1 MNVLRY
7 RLHELQSHITLHQWH
22 HLVRV
27 VNYEYEKNKHRNG
40 SFYELYKT
48 IHRYDPEEQV
58 YKGHYSSVE
67 DFLAKLRD
75 IFYWWTHKVCGKI
88 GQAADGTRRRVATK
102 ADTGFV
108 KQFYICCYFLRTCFF
123 IHKGGKAPRLGH
135 YNVPRSFH
143 QCLLG
148 DPLSTRHEQWGIK
161 FNELLCRGSQLQR
174 TELIL
179 VPPPAFESVT
189 LVIFSTVYQAFNSND
204 EYYLQASLYGEK
216 EYGRVLMQEILLHQ
230 FVQDFFQWMVEK
242 LEECEKKD
250 APPTGALFV
259 PAVDYK
265 DGACFGGSIGSKKFR
280 LHLLSSVLSSAKAV
294 IEVVEGVDEAAEE
307 EMGVEEEVGVEEEG
321 AVEEGAVDEINVS
334 AQDLLH
340 LTATTTTPNSQSK
353 WEEVTNR
360 TIKMLICTAIQTRK
374 KQLGIEDSAEG
385 FRQTLHIL
393 QAEGSLIRAQ
403 KDGLESLKKKMKV
416 EVHVPVS
423 GK

>member
-1 MNVLRY
+1 
-7 RLHELQSHITLHQWH
+7 
-22 HLVRV
+22 
-27 VNYEYEKNKHRNG
+27 
-40 SFYELYKT
+40 
-48 IHRYDPEEQV
+48 
-58 YKGHYSSVE
+58 
-67 DFLAKLRD
+67 
-75 IFYWWTHKVCGKI
+75 
-88 GQAADGTRRRVATK
+88 
-102 ADTGFV
+102 
-108 KQFYICCYFLRTCFF
+108 
-123 IHKGGKAPRLGH
+123 
-135 YNVPRSFH
+135 
-143 QCLLG
+143 
-148 DPLSTRHEQWGIK
+148 
-161 FNELLCRGSQLQR
+161 
-174 TELIL
+174 
-179 VPPPAFESVT
+179 
-189 LVIFSTVYQAFNSND
+189 
-204 EYYLQASLYGEK
+204 
-216 EYGRVLMQEILLHQ
+216 
-230 FVQDFFQWMVEK
+230 
-242 LEECEKKD
+242 LEECEMND

-259 PAVDYK
+259 PVVDYN
-265 DGACFGGSIGSKKFR
+265 DGACFGGSIGSKKFT

-416 EVHVPVS
+416 DEPVPVS